1 MLGLLALTLQV
12 KVITAF
18 FETSNSD
25 RQKLTARDP
34 SVEAIGLCQV
44 RYFKICAV
52 PEVTFKL
59 ILAAS
64 VATVEP
70 DLLIPNKRTTP
81 SIVEVHC
88 SVLVELS
95 FTFAACVYR
104 EVIF

>member
-1 MLGLLALTLQV
+1 MLGLPALTLQV

-25 RQKLTARDP
+25 RQKLTAREP
-34 SVEAIGLCQV
+34 SVEAMGLCQV

-52 PEVTFKL
+52 PEVTSKP
-59 ILAAS
+59 ILAVS

-70 DLLIPNKRTTP
+70 DLLIPNKSTIPLT
-81 SIVEVHC
+81 VDVHC

-104 EVIF
+104 EVTF